1 MKEAIAMDIRED
13 DLTGPQIIALLR
25 EHLENM
31 HAITPPGSVHA
42 LDVES
47 LRAPNITFW
56 SAWADDDLLGC
67 GALKEL
73 DATSGE
79 IKSMRTPAIH
89 RCKGIASRML
99 EHIIEV
105 ARQRDYRHLYLE
117 TGSFPA
123 FAPARTL
130 YERYGFVSRGPF
142 GDYTDDP
149 NSSFMVKALLG

>member
-1 MKEAIAMDIRED
+1 MHICKD

-31 HAITPPGSVHA
+31 HEITPPGSVHA
-42 LDVES
+42 LDLER

-56 SAWADDDLLGC
+56 TAWDGDDLLGC

-73 DATSGE
+73 DPTSGE
-79 IKSMRTPAIH
+79 VKSMRTPAIH
-89 RCKGIASRML
+89 RRKGVASNIL

-105 ARQRDYRHLYLE
+105 GQRRGYTHLYLE
-117 TGSFPA
+117 TGAFPA
-123 FAPARTL
+123 FAPARSL
-130 YERYGFVSRGPF
+130 YQRYGFEYRGPF

-149 NSSFMVKALLG
+149 NSSFMEKTLLG